1 MQVEDRNWRTKKAVG
16 LLKSRD
22 QKRRGNLE
30 SDVIENNAINEK
42 CCVYLC
48 MRERETE
55 TEREKTL

>member
-1 MQVEDRNWRTKKAVG
+1 MQVEDRNWRTKKDVG

-42 CCVYLC
+42 F
-48 MRERETE
+48 ENETDA
-55 TEREKTL
+55 

>member
-42 CCVYLC
+42 F
-48 MRERETE
+48 ENETDA
-55 TEREKTL
+55 